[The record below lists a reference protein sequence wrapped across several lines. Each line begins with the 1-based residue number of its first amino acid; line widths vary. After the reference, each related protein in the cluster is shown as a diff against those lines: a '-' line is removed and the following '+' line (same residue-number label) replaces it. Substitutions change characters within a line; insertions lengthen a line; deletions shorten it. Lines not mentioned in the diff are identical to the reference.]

1 MISTKTGTHSTKVET
16 HFAKLATRS
25 LNNGT
30 HSMNNATRSANVGT
44 HSVKFGTHSAT
55 HETRSANFGTHSVK
69 FGTHSATHETRS
81 ANVGYPSAARVS
93 NGLEKFSFTGLV
105 PSRTTLV
112 VSGVKSVYRGFD
124 VEDSGGTGILYLSLS
139 SASVKGRAA
148 RAARVLH
155 AQAGSRHK
163 FCTGRRNTNP
173 SHTTP
178 LPRSGD
184 CTLSR
189 AAPWRCGV
197 KGRGKADSMRPTPLP
212 R

>member
-30 HSMNNATRSANVGT
+30 HSMNNATRSANV
-44 HSVKFGTHSAT
+44 
-55 HETRSANFGTHSVK
+55 GTHSVK